1 MSKSLSKHSLFIP
14 VLLCTGIFFCCFGA
28 GAIAAEADQGVVDL
42 IIASLEQAGFY
53 DLSEEDPF
61 SLTAIIFLNN
71 LQAALLIF
79 LGGATFGV
87 LTLFILTTN
96 GIVIGVVW
104 HMMQDEGGVVGFL
117 VGILPHGIFEIPA
130 LLIAGGLGLLLAEE
144 LYHELKGRG
153 DAGQV
158 AQGLGR
164 TFLLIVIPLL
174 AVAAIIES
182 FITPQLLNMVLFG
195 A

>member
-1 MSKSLSKHSLFIP
+1 MI
-14 VLLCTGIFFCCFGA
+14 
-28 GAIAAEADQGVVDL
+28 Q
-42 IIASLEQAGFY
+42 
-53 DLSEEDPF
+53 
-61 SLTAIIFLNN
+61 N
-71 LQAALLIF
+71 
-79 LGGATFGV
+79 
-87 LTLFILTTN
+87 
-96 GIVIGVVW
+96 
-104 HMMQDEGGVVGFL
+104 EGGVVGFL

-153 DAGQV
+153 DA
-158 AQGLGR
+158 AQMAETLGR